1 METSDIQPVALFA
14 IARRSSRCCRFSI
27 TGFSRSLAHFSMR
40 VEEIDINRTD
50 APSHDVLAVA
60 EEKRDQVMSLLS

>member
-1 METSDIQPVALFA
+1 METSNIAGCSFRDRPPIVTLLRFDYRLFA
-14 IARRSSRCCRFSI
+14 IPRA
-27 TGFSRSLAHFSMR
+27 LLSMR

-60 EEKRDQVMSLLS
+60 EEKRDQIMSLLS